1 MGIDVEGI
9 GGSKFGW
16 WRNFDWDDR
25 GILEGLEG
33 NKEGVN
39 SFNDDCCERWGDK
52 LFGGEGW
59 EGRTPA
65 NKGLK
70 IKLRIIHV

>member
-1 MGIDVEGI
+1 LGNDVEEI
-9 GGSKFGW
+9 CGGKFGW

-25 GILEGLEG
+25 GILEG
-33 NKEGVN
+33 NKGAN
-39 SFNDDCCERWGDK
+39 SFKDDCCERWGDK